1 MALKRTLGPWQ
12 YFSFS
17 FGTVVGVGWIV
28 LLGDWLQRGGPFG
41 AIIGFA
47 LGGLLMA
54 LIGLCYAEASGMI
67 PAAGGEMAFALEGFG
82 RRAGFGVGWAL
93 VLVFIAA
100 AAYCGSSLAWI
111 LDYLIPGIRGPA
123 LYTFRGSEIRLG
135 SLAVALGAIGVFTWV
150 NLRGVQS
157 SGRFQDW
164 LTYSKILIALVFIGA
179 GIVGGSAANLEPHFS
194 AADGRTPIGGILAV
208 LAIVPWFLGGFNAV
222 PQVME
227 ERAEGVSLK
236 VVGRVT
242 VASILAGALFY
253 CLVIFS
259 GSMSMPW
266 GDLVTRELPAAAA
279 FRESFHSEWLARL
292 VLITGI
298 FGVSTVGNGS
308 IVAASR
314 TLFAMSRAGLIGPA
328 LSQTDAGTGAPAR
341 AIAFGGVIA
350 ALGTL
355 LGRQG
360 IAPIVAVGAIGMSLG
375 YLVTSATV
383 LKLRRAEPARD
394 RPYLIPFGTL
404 VALAATLGSA
414 GLILAALRDPW
425 VSSGGKVPL
434 EWMLMGAWAMLGI
447 LMYPRGRNGVRA

>member
-1 MALKRTLGPWQ
+1 MTALKKTLGPWQ

-17 FGTVVGVGWIV
+17 FGTVVGVGGIV
-28 LLGDWLQRGGPFG
+28 LLGDWLQRGGPAG

-47 LGGLLMA
+47 LGGLMMA
-54 LIGLCYAEASGMI
+54 LIGLCYAEASGMF
-67 PAAGGEMAFALEGFG
+67 PVSGGEMAFALEGFG
-82 RRAGFGVGWAL
+82 RRAGFATGWAL

-123 LYTFRGSEIRLG
+123 LYSFRGSEIHAG

-164 LTYSKILIALVFIGA
+164 FTYSKILIALVFIVA
-179 GIVGGSAANLEPHFS
+179 GVAGGSADNLQPLFS
-194 AADGRTPIGGILAV
+194 TVDGRTPIGGILAV
-208 LAIVPWFLGGFNAV
+208 LALVPWFLGGFNAV

-236 VVGRVT
+236 VLGRVI
-242 VASILAGALFY
+242 VGSILAGALFY

-259 GSMSMPW
+259 GSMPMPW
-266 GDLVTRELPAAAA
+266 TELVTKELPAAAA
-279 FRESFHSEWLARL
+279 FRASFNSEWLARL

-308 IVAASR
+308 VVAASR
-314 TLFAMSRAGLIGPA
+314 TLFAMSRAGLIGPG
-328 LSQTDAGTGAPAR
+328 LSQTDPVSGAPAR
-341 AIAFGGVIA
+341 ATIFVGLVA
-350 ALGTL
+350 ALGAM

-383 LKLRRAEPARD
+383 LKFRRIEPD
-394 RPYLIPFGTL
+394 RPRPYKIPLGTL
-404 VALAATLGSA
+404 VALVATLASTL
-414 GLILAALRDPW
+414 LILAALRDPW
-425 VSSGGKVPL
+425 VTAAGKVPL
-434 EWMLMGAWAMLGI
+434 EWMVMGAWAVIGI
-447 LMYPRGRNGVRA
+447 GFYARRKVVTA